1 MSSVPSCGP
10 RLAFFAAGLVLL
22 GALRGPHAHAQ
33 VDYLYGSGF
42 ETDAV
47 VQLAAVR
54 AAPDGAASLP
64 VGRAIV
70 TYVKPLVGNDPA
82 GFFVQGGPVG
92 PAIFVR
98 IDPTTLSP
106 LPQPGDEVSFTVTT
120 LASAQGRREVTAL
133 SGYSRSAS
141 GRPLA
146 PLTQSVAMTGD
157 LVSNLSAYESELIS
171 ISGLLA
177 TAPVGAGSG
186 FLSTRLDT
194 PAISG
199 NASLVLRAPA
209 TLFDEA
215 DLVASCSLTAQR
227 VPMWR
232 FNANAQVSPF
242 AMADIAGLDCP
253 AVRVLAAFPVAG
265 NVVRVV
271 FDRRILPASV
281 LADGSQFTFSGGLL
295 ATGAS
300 VSGRQVDVQTSAQL
314 ASVPYAVTVAGSVQ
328 DLTGKP
334 IAAGFTTASFA
345 GFVGAAGVEISEVNG
360 NINGNRDLI
369 EIRALTGGSVAGIE
383 LVQDPAAGGAGTL
396 LAVLPPIIVGAGDR
410 IVVHFAPVGETD
422 ETVSQGQCVDP
433 ACYASAWDVRGSAA
447 GILYSNR
454 IIALRRPVS
463 QALID
468 VIAVGRS
475 DLANPTTAFPAN
487 LQFVQAAGQWLPAN
501 CGGVAC
507 TYSSTPSAL
516 AVSADWTGLGTGPTG
531 TSLQRS
537 GVDSNQRSDWV
548 LAPASFGLP
557 NP

>member
-1 MSSVPSCGP
+1 MSLVLSCGSQAFT
-10 RLAFFAAGLVLL
+10 LAFWLALAGMLYAPQ
-22 GALRGPHAHAQ
+22 ALAQ

-54 AAPDGAASLP
+54 AAPDGVASLP
-64 VGRAIV
+64 VDRAIV
-70 TYVKPLVGNDPA
+70 TYVKPQVGSDPA
-82 GFFVQGGPVG
+82 GIFVQGGPVG
-92 PAIFVR
+92 PAIFLR

-120 LASAQGRREVTAL
+120 LATAQSRREVTAL
-133 SGYSRSAS
+133 IGYTRSAT

-146 PLTQSVAMTGD
+146 PWTQDVAMTGD
-157 LVSNLSAYESELIS
+157 LVSQLANYESELIS
-171 ISGLLA
+171 IAGLLA
-177 TAPVGAGSG
+177 TTPVSAGSG
-186 FLSTRLDT
+186 FLSARLDT

-199 NASLVLRAPA
+199 NPALVLRAPV
-209 TLFDEA
+209 TLFDDI
-215 DLVASCSLTAQR
+215 DLVSSCSLTAQR
-227 VPMWR
+227 VPLWR
-232 FNANAQVSPF
+232 FNTNAQVSPF
-242 AMADIAGLDCP
+242 ATADIAGLDCP
-253 AVRVLAAFPVAG
+253 AVRVLAAFPVTG

-271 FDRRILPASV
+271 FDRRILSASI

-300 VSGRQVDVQTSAQL
+300 VSGRHVDVQTSAQV
-314 ASVPYAVTVAGSVQ
+314 ASTPYGVTVAGSVQ

-334 IAAGFTTASFA
+334 ISPGFTMASFA
-345 GFVGAAGVEISEVNG
+345 GFVGAAGIEISEING
-360 NINGNRDLI
+360 NINANRDLL
-369 EIRALTGGSVAGIE
+369 EIRALTGGSVAGVE
-383 LVQDPAAGGAGTL
+383 AVQDPAAGGAGTL
-396 LAVLPPIIVGAGDR
+396 LAVLPPIIVAAGDR
-410 IVVHFAPVGETD
+410 IVVHFAPMGETD

-454 IIALRRPVS
+454 IIALRLPVS

-468 VIAVGRS
+468 VVAVGRS

-501 CGGVAC
+501 CGGGAC

-516 AVSADWTGLGTGPTG
+516 AVSADWTGLGTGSTG
-531 TSLQRS
+531 ISLQRS
-537 GVDSNQRSDWV
+537 GVDSNQRTDWL